1 MFIVAKSLRF
11 PILGRH
17 VMYLFF
23 FFFLSF
29 QGEFGPFEAGMPTPV
44 PLWLAVNFK
53 QRRRARI
60 LPPSWMNV
68 GK

>member
-1 MFIVAKSLRF
+1 MFIVAKSFLRF
-11 PILGRH
+11 SILGRH
-17 VMYLFF
+17 VMYHFF
-23 FFFLSF
+23 SF